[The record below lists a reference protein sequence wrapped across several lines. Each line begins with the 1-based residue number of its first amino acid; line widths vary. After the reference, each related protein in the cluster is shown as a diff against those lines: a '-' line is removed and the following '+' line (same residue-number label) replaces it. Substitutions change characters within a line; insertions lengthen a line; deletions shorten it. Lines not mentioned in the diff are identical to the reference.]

1 MNKDQSEILEKLGIE
16 QLKKMQLEA
25 IETISTSS
33 ELILLSPTGSG
44 KTLAFLLPLLQFL
57 DKDLEEVQALILVPS
72 RELATQIEQV
82 CRQMGTGFKVNA
94 IYGGRSVSK
103 DKLELQHRPA
113 LLIGTP
119 GRVADHFDRQTF
131 ETKHIHSL
139 VLDEFD
145 KSLEVGFEK
154 QMKAIIDAIPKLERK
169 VLTSAT
175 DRGEIPGFVR
185 MRDPK
190 TLNYS
195 DSGPSRLVIKQL
207 LVPPKEKLRFL
218 IKLLNA
224 TQPGRGIVFFNLKDN
239 LINVSQWL
247 QEQKI
252 SHTCFFGGMDQR
264 DREEALIKFR
274 NGTDRIL
281 LGSDLA
287 ARGIDVPELDFI
299 IHYELPYKEEEFTH
313 RNGRTARMHSEGVS
327 YLISEKGENLP
338 LFIKGEERF
347 EITTH
352 PKPIETQWDTLFITG
367 GRKDKISKGDIAGLF
382 MKIGQLNADQIG
394 YIELKHDCAYV
405 AVNRAK
411 AHKVAEQLNNSR
423 LKKKKVRISV
433 LDKSPF

>member
-1 MNKDQSEILEKLGIE
+1 
-16 QLKKMQLEA
+16 
-25 IETISTSS
+25 
-33 ELILLSPTGSG
+33 
-44 KTLAFLLPLLQFL
+44 
-57 DKDLEEVQALILVPS
+57 
-72 RELATQIEQV
+72 
-82 CRQMGTGFKVNA
+82 
-94 IYGGRSVSK
+94 
-103 DKLELQHRPA
+103 
-113 LLIGTP
+113 
-119 GRVADHFDRQTF
+119 
-131 ETKHIHSL
+131 
-139 VLDEFD
+139 
-145 KSLEVGFEK
+145 
-154 QMKAIIDAIPKLERK
+154 
-169 VLTSAT
+169 
-175 DRGEIPGFVR
+175 
-185 MRDPK
+185 
-190 TLNYS
+190 
-195 DSGPSRLVIKQL
+195 
-207 LVPPKEKLRFL
+207 
-218 IKLLNA
+218 
-224 TQPGRGIVFFNLKDN
+224 
-239 LINVSQWL
+239 
-247 QEQKI
+247 
-252 SHTCFFGGMDQR
+252 MDQR

>member
-1 MNKDQSEILEKLGIE
+1 MNKDQSEILAKLGIE
-16 QLKKMQLEA
+16 HLKKMQLAA
-25 IETISTSS
+25 IESISTSP

-57 DKDLEEVQALILVPS
+57 DHDLDEVQALILVPS

-82 CRQMGTGFKVNA
+82 SRQMGTGFKINA
-94 IYGGRSVSK
+94 IYGGRSISK

-113 LLIGTP
+113 ILIGTP
-119 GRVADHFDRQTF
+119 GRVADHFARQTF

-145 KSLEVGFEK
+145 KSLEIGFEK
-154 QMKAIIDAIPKLERK
+154 EMKAIIDAIPKLERK
-169 VLTSAT
+169 ILTSAT

-185 MRDPK
+185 MRDPEI
-190 TLNYS
+190 LNFS
-195 DSGPSRLVIKQL
+195 AQGSSRLGLKQL
-207 LVPPKEKLRFL
+207 LVPAKEKTRFL
-218 IKLLNA
+218 IKLLND
-224 TQPGRGIVFFNLKDN
+224 TQPGRGIVFFNLKDT
-239 LINVSQWL
+239 LMNVSQWL

-264 DREEALIKFR
+264 DREESLIQFR
-274 NGTDRIL
+274 NGTSRIL
-281 LGSDLA
+281 LASDLA

-313 RNGRTARMHSEGVS
+313 RNGRTARMHSEGVA

-338 LFIKGEERF
+338 LFIKGEQRF
-347 EITTH
+347 EITSH
-352 PKPIETQWDTLFITG
+352 PKPTPTDWETLFITG

-382 MKIGQLNADQIG
+382 LKQGNLDTDELG
-394 YIELKHDCAYV
+394 YIELKQDCAYV

-411 AHKVAEQLNNSR
+411 AHKIAEMLNNSK
-423 LKKKKVRISV
+423 LKKKKVRITV
-433 LDKSPF
+433 LDKAPF

>member
-16 QLKKMQLEA
+16 HLKKMQLEA

-103 DKLELQHRPA
+103 DKMELQHRPA
-113 LLIGTP
+113 ILIGTP

-145 KSLEVGFEK
+145 KSLEVGFERE
-154 QMKAIIDAIPKLERK
+154 MKAIIDAIPKLERK

-195 DSGPSRLVIKQL
+195 DNGPSRLVIKQL

-224 TQPGRGIVFFNLKDN
+224 TQPGRGIVFFNLKEN
-239 LINVSQWL
+239 LMNVSQWL

-264 DREEALIKFR
+264 DREESLIKFR

-327 YLISEKGENLP
+327 YLISEKGGNLP

-352 PKPIETQWDTLFITG
+352 PKPTETQWDTLFITG

-405 AVNRAK
+405 AVNRGK